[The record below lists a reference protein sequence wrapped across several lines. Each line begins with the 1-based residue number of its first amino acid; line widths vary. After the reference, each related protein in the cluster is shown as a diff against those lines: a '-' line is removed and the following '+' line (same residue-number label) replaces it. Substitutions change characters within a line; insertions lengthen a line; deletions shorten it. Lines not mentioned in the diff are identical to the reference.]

1 MKNHI
6 LVFTAIFAMTSFS
19 GCGKQ
24 DDPDKEILL
33 SDITE
38 PGIYMNADPEN
49 NDGIE
54 VMDNN
59 QIKLLNTDKQDL
71 MDRLSKIIEGENI
84 DKEEFASSLDEP
96 FTIDVDE
103 GNVERTYNLRIPV
116 FGEDAPVRI
125 IINYDK
131 ENETMIFK
139 SNDYVLSDRESSG

>member
-1 MKNHI
+1 M
-6 LVFTAIFAMTSFS
+6 FCAMLPRSERYGAGFFF
-19 GCGKQ
+19 
-24 DDPDKEILL
+24 E
-33 SDITE
+33 
-38 PGIYMNADPEN
+38 
-49 NDGIE
+49 
-54 VMDNN
+54 
-59 QIKLLNTDKQDL
+59 
-71 MDRLSKIIEGENI
+71 KII

-139 SNDYVLSDRESSG
+139 SNDYVLSDREAADD